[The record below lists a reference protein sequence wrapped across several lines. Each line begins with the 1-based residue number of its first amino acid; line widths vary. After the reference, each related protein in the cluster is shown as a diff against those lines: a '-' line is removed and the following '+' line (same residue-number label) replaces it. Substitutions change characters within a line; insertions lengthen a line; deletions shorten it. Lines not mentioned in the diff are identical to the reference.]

1 MVTKVDVTLMFKQS
15 VTHFA
20 IARGDI
26 VFLFVTT
33 VIFVLTPRM
42 CFRSSLFKE
51 NHNIKK
57 YLIGTIK

>member
-1 MVTKVDVTLMFKQS
+1 MVTKVNVTLMFKPS

-33 VIFVLTPRM
+33 VLFVLTLSM

-51 NHNIKK
+51 NHNSKM
-57 YLIGTIK
+57 YLIGTVK